1 MAVFTATVSSTML
14 NWLTGNTTPAAV
26 ATRYISVWNGDPQ
39 GAGAEVISTLTG
51 SANRINM
58 TAAVPSTATNTATSN
73 LDIVFTTA
81 AVGAATVS
89 HVSINSAITA
99 GTLYASGPVS
109 VTKSVAIGDGLRIVA
124 ASLTIAIN

>member
-26 ATRYISVWNGDPQ
+26 ATRYISVYNGDPQ

-58 TAAVPSTATNTATSN
+58 TAAVPTTATNTVSSN
-73 LDIVFTTA
+73 ADIIFTTA
-81 AVGAATVS
+81 AVGSATVT
-89 HVSINSAITA
+89 HVGISNAITA
-99 GTLYASGPVS
+99 GTLYASAAVS
-109 VTKSVAIGDGLRIVA
+109 ASKTPAVGDGLRILSG
-124 ASLTIAIN
+124 SLTFTIN